1 MTRMPQPGWT
11 TRAVVTR
18 VVDGDT
24 VEVELRRRIR
34 VRLLDCW
41 APETKGHDPEKK
53 AAGEAAR
60 EHLEQI
66 IPVGNDVILEIP
78 TDVEGD
84 AGDMGQILTF
94 GRVVGSVWNAYK
106 GGKSANEQMVA
117 DGFATQ
123 SKEELI
129 ERGLYGKE

>member
-1 MTRMPQPGWT
+1 MTKMPQPGWT

-60 EHLEQI
+60 EHLEKI
-66 IPVGNDVILEIP
+66 LPVGNDVILEVP

-84 AGDMGQILTF
+84 ATRRPLGT
-94 GRVVGSVWNAYK
+94 RT
-106 GGKSANEQMVA
+106 SALPVTRRQMA
-117 DGFATQ
+117 RIHETSPTGM
-123 SKEELI
+123 
-129 ERGLYGKE
+129 